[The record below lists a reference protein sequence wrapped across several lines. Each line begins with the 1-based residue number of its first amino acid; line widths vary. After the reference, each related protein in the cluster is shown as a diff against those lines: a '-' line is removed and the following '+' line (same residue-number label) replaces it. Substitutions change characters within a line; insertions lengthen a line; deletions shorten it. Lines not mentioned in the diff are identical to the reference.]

1 MNLGRL
7 SINQPILAMVLSIVL
22 LIVGA
27 IAYTTLPVSEYP
39 QVVPPTVTVTT
50 QYPGASAQTVSDTV
64 AAPIEQEI
72 NGVEDMLYMYSQAT
86 SNGQLTITVTFKLGT
101 DLDKAQ
107 VLVQNRVA
115 IAQPRLPEE
124 VQRNGVVTRKN
135 SPDILLVVFMLSP
148 DDTFDQLYISNYA
161 LLQVRDQLLR
171 LDGVGDIQMFGA
183 RDYSMRLWLDP
194 DKIANL
200 GMTSSDVIAAVRA
213 QNLQIA
219 GGQIAEP
226 PIADRAFSPNL
237 AFTGRLKDI
246 SQFEDIV
253 VKAGGDGRTVR
264 LRDVA
269 RVELGALAYTTN
281 SFLLK
286 KSAVALL
293 VTQRP
298 GSNALATAKHIYD
311 TMAQLKTSFP
321 KGLDYNIGYNPT
333 EFIAQSVH
341 ELIKTIYEAMILVVV
356 VVLVFLQG
364 WRPSVIPIIAIPVS
378 LVGTFAAMAALGFG
392 INNLTLFGLVLA
404 VGIVVDDAIVV
415 VENVERHLEHGLS
428 RRDAALKTM
437 EEVGGALVSIAL
449 VLCAVFVPTA
459 FLGGISG
466 QFFQQFAVTIAVA
479 TAISCFCSLTLS
491 PALASQILVP
501 HEAKRPPARWN
512 VVARGWSAFTGV
524 FNRVF
529 DRLSHGYAAAA
540 AFVIRHSVVM
550 LLVYVALIGS
560 AGWLL
565 ATTPQ
570 GFIPAQDRGYV
581 IVSVQL
587 PGAASLQRTTE
598 VVREIERI
606 ALEVPGIVRVPSF
619 AGFSGATRTQASNAA
634 ALFPVF
640 DEPEERAKKGETA
653 TKITNELRKRL
664 ASIQGAFIIVIP
676 PPAVPG
682 IGTGGGFTMR
692 IQDRQGRGAQLLA
705 SATDELVG
713 AARKAPGLTSVFSPF
728 TANTPQVFVD
738 IDRVKAQ
745 KLGVPIAN
753 VTDTIETYFGSTYVN
768 DFNLFGRT
776 YHVTAQ
782 ADLPFRKETTDLA
795 RLRTRNAAGDM
806 VMLGSV
812 VDFKDISGPDRV
824 ARYNLYP
831 ASELQGDTLPGT
843 SSATAI
849 DIMKKLAAETLPSG
863 FSYEWTDLSYQ
874 QVNGAS
880 AGLYVFPICVLFV
893 YLVLAAQYGSWTLP
907 FAVIL
912 IVPMCLF
919 AATIGVRIMGQ
930 DVNILTQIGFVVLV
944 GLAAK
949 NAILIVEF
957 ARDIELEG
965 RTRLEAVIEACRLRL
980 RPILMTSFA
989 FILGVLPL
997 VVSTG
1002 SGSEMRQAVGVA
1014 VFFGML
1020 GVTLFGLIFTPIF
1033 YMVVRNLAEGKNEGK
1048 PAEPKASAAG

>member
-27 IAYTTLPVSEYP
+27 LAYTTLPVSEYP
-39 QVVPPTVTVTT
+39 QVVPPTVVVTT

-72 NGVEDMLYMYSQAT
+72 NGVDDMLYLYSQAT
-86 SNGQLTITVTFKLGT
+86 SNGQLNITVTFKLGT

-135 SPDILLVVFMLSP
+135 SPDLMMVVFMLSP
-148 DDTFDQLYISNYA
+148 DDTFDQTYISNYA

-171 LDGVGDIQMFGA
+171 LDGVGDIQIFGA

-200 GMTSSDVIAAVRA
+200 GMTAGDVIAAIRS
-213 QNLQIA
+213 QNLQIT
-219 GGQIAEP
+219 GGQIAAP
-226 PIADRAFSPNL
+226 PIADRAFQPNL
-237 AFTGRLKDI
+237 TFTGRLKEPG
-246 SQFEDIV
+246 QFEDII
-253 VKAGGDGRTVR
+253 VKAGSDGRTVR

-269 RVELGALAYTTN
+269 RIELGALDFSTN
-281 SFLLK
+281 GFLLR

-293 VTQRP
+293 VFQRP
-298 GSNALATAKHIYD
+298 GSNALATAKRISD
-311 TMAQLKTSFP
+311 TMAGLKQSFP

-333 EFIAQSVH
+333 EFIAQSVS
-341 ELIKTIYEAMILVVV
+341 ELVKTIYEAMVLVVI

-364 WRPSVIPIIAIPVS
+364 WRPAIIPIVAIPVS
-378 LVGTFAAMAALGFG
+378 LVGTFAVMAALGFS

-491 PALASQILVP
+491 PALASQLLQP
-501 HEAKRPPARWN
+501 HDEKRPPARWN
-512 VVARGWSAFTGV
+512 LVARGWGAFTGL
-524 FNRVF
+524 FNRIF
-529 DRLSHGYAAAA
+529 DRLSHGYARLAG
-540 AFVIRHSVVM
+540 FVIGHAALMLVVYA
-550 LLVYVALIGS
+550 VLIGS

-565 ATTPQ
+565 YTTPQ

-581 IVSVQL
+581 IVAVQL
-587 PGAASLQRTTE
+587 PGAASLARTTD
-598 VVREIERI
+598 VVRRIENI
-606 ALEVPGIVRVPSF
+606 ALATPGVVRVPAL
-619 AGFSGATRTQASNAA
+619 AGLSGATRTQSGNSA

-640 DEPEERAKKGETA
+640 DEPEARAKKGLTA
-653 TKITNELRKRL
+653 NAITAELRKRL
-664 ASIQGAFIIVIP
+664 AVIEDAFIIVIP

-692 IQDRQGRGAQLLA
+692 IQDRQGRGSDLLA
-705 SATDELVG
+705 AATDELVG
-713 AARKAPGLTSVFSPF
+713 AARKAPGLTAVFSPYS
-728 TANTPQVFVD
+728 ANTPQVFVD
-738 IDRVKAQ
+738 IDRIKAE

-753 VTDTIETYFGSTYVN
+753 ITETIETYFGSAYVN

-782 ADLPFRKETTDLA
+782 ADLPFRKETADLA

-806 VMLGSV
+806 VQLGSV
-812 VDFKDISGPDRV
+812 VDFKDIAGPDRV

-831 ASELQGDTLPGT
+831 ASELQGDTLARNKFGDGDRHHE
-843 SSATAI
+843 AAGRGN
-849 DIMKKLAAETLPSG
+849 AAE
-863 FSYEWTDLSYQ
+863 
-874 QVNGAS
+874 
-880 AGLYVFPICVLFV
+880 
-893 YLVLAAQYGSWTLP
+893 
-907 FAVIL
+907 
-912 IVPMCLF
+912 
-919 AATIGVRIMGQ
+919 
-930 DVNILTQIGFVVLV
+930 
-944 GLAAK
+944 
-949 NAILIVEF
+949 
-957 ARDIELEG
+957 
-965 RTRLEAVIEACRLRL
+965 RLLL
-980 RPILMTSFA
+980 
-989 FILGVLPL
+989 
-997 VVSTG
+997 
-1002 SGSEMRQAVGVA
+1002 
-1014 VFFGML
+1014 
-1020 GVTLFGLIFTPIF
+1020 
-1033 YMVVRNLAEGKNEGK
+1033 
-1048 PAEPKASAAG
+1048 

>member
-1 MNLGRL
+1 MNLGQL
-7 SINQPILAMVLSIVL
+7 SINRPILAMVMSIVL

-27 IAYTTLPVSEYP
+27 IAYTTLPVAEYP
-39 QVVPPTVTVTT
+39 QVVPPTVVVTT
-50 QYPGASAQTVSDTV
+50 TYPGASAQTVSDTV
-64 AAPIEQEI
+64 AAPIEQQI
-72 NGVEDMLYMYSQAT
+72 NGVEDMLYLYSQAT

-115 IAQPRLPEE
+115 IAQPQLPDE

-135 SPDILLVVFMLSP
+135 SPDILMVVFMLSP
-148 DDTFDQLYISNYA
+148 DDSFDQLYISNYA

-171 LDGVGDIQMFGA
+171 LDGIGDIQIFGA

-194 DKIANL
+194 DRIANL
-200 GMTSSDVIAAVRA
+200 GLTAGDVVAAIRA
-213 QNLQIA
+213 QNLQIT
-219 GGQIAEP
+219 GGQLAAP
-226 PIADRAFSPNL
+226 PIADRAFQPNL
-237 AFTGRLKDI
+237 TFTGRLRSI
-246 SQFEDIV
+246 EQFEDIV
-253 VKAGGDGRTVR
+253 VKAGEGGRTVR

-269 RVELGALAYTTN
+269 RIELGALDYTTN
-281 SFLLK
+281 SFLLRK
-286 KSAVALL
+286 TAVAML

-298 GSNALATAKHIYD
+298 GSNALATAKGISD
-311 TMAQLKTSFP
+311 TMVKLKASFP

-333 EFIAQSVH
+333 EFIAQSVS
-341 ELIKTIYEAMILVVV
+341 ELIKTIYEAMALVVI

-364 WRPSVIPIIAIPVS
+364 WRPAIIPIVAIPVS
-378 LVGTFAAMAALGFG
+378 LIGTFAAMAALGFA

-415 VENVERHLEHGLS
+415 VENVERHLRDGMS
-428 RRDAALKTM
+428 RREAALKTM

-466 QFFQQFAVTIAVA
+466 QFFQQFAITIAVA

-491 PALASQILVP
+491 PALASLILQP
-501 HEAKRPPARWN
+501 HEEKRPPANWN
-512 VVARGWSAFTGV
+512 LLGRGWERFTGV
-524 FNRVF
+524 FNRGF
-529 DRLSHGYAAAA
+529 DRLSDGYGRAAG
-540 AFVIRHSVVM
+540 FVIRHSVAM
-550 LLVYVALIGS
+550 LLVYVVLIGS

-565 ATTPQ
+565 ATTSQ
-570 GFIPAQDRGYV
+570 GFIPAQDRGYI
-581 IVSVQL
+581 IVSAQL
-587 PGAASLQRTTE
+587 PGAASLDRTTE
-598 VVREIERI
+598 IVRQIEKI
-606 ALEVPGIVRVPSF
+606 ALDTPGIIRVAAF
-619 AGFSGATRTQASNAA
+619 AGLSGATRTQASNSA

-640 DEPEERAKKGETA
+640 EEPETRLKKGLSA
-653 TKITNELRKRL
+653 AKITGELRKRL
-664 ASIQGAFIIVIP
+664 AVIEGAFIIVIP
-676 PPAVPG
+676 PPSIPG

-692 IQDRQGRGAQLLA
+692 IEDREGRGSELLA
-705 SATDELVG
+705 AATDELVA
-713 AARKAPGLTSVFSPF
+713 AARKTPGLTAVFSPY

-738 IDRVKAQ
+738 IDRIKAQ
-745 KLGVPIAN
+745 KLGVPIGN
-753 VTDTIETYFGSTYVN
+753 VTDAIETYFGSAYVN
-768 DFNLFGRT
+768 DFNILGRT

-782 ADLPFRKETTDLA
+782 ADFQFRKENPDLG

-806 VMLGSV
+806 VQLGSV
-812 VDFKDISGPDRV
+812 VSFRDVAGPDRV
-824 ARYNLYP
+824 ARYNLYTS
-831 ASELQGDTLPGT
+831 SELQGDTLPGT
-843 SSATAI
+843 SSTTAI
-849 DIMKKLAAETLPSG
+849 NIMKQLAEQTLPSG
-863 FSYEWTDLSYQ
+863 FSYDWTDLSYQ
-874 QVNGAS
+874 QVTGAN

-893 YLVLAAQYGSWTLP
+893 FLVLAAQYGSWSLP

-912 IVPMCLF
+912 IVPMCLL

-965 RTRLEAVIEACRLRL
+965 HERLDAVIEACRLRL

-997 VVSTG
+997 VVSSG

-1033 YMVVRNLAEGKNEGK
+1033 YMIVRNLADGRRSGRPVAT
-1048 PAEPKASAAG
+1048 PAAP